1 VRLRNIEYKYLV
13 AAAFVFGLFM
23 DIMDSTVVNVA
34 LPTLEKQFHAGTDT
48 VEWVVTGYLLSLA
61 VWVPASGWIGDRF
74 GTKRTFCLAMA
85 MFIAGSALCGLSQS
99 IGQLIAFRF
108 LQGIGGGM
116 MTPVGTA
123 MLYRAFPVHERAKA
137 SAYLA
142 VPTMIA
148 PMVGPVLGGWLVTN
162 ADWRWVFYIN
172 LPVGLL
178 GFLIALRFLREH
190 REATAGRFDPW
201 GFALSGLGLAL
212 VLYAL
217 SQAPSFGWTSPRVLG
232 SGLTGLACF
241 GLMVMIEL
249 AVPEPMLALRLF
261 ADRMFRSSLLVFFLS
276 TCGMIGVVFLLPL
289 FLQQLRGLSAFQSGL
304 ATFPQAVAMI
314 LMLQVTSR
322 LYGDVGPRRMIGAG
336 MLIVT
341 LSAAAFMLVGLG
353 TDIWWVRSIM
363 FLRGTGM
370 AFVMVSSQAAT
381 FSTIKAQDTGRAS
394 SLFNTNRQ
402 VASSFGVAVLAT
414 VLVSRIAASMP
425 AGVTSPITP
434 GALHAQLL
442 AFHDAYFVAVLF
454 GLAGFACT
462 FLIHDEDAAASMS
475 RRRVEV
481 VEAIAAD

>member
-1 VRLRNIEYKYLV
+1 MRLRNIEYKYLV

-34 LPTLEKQFHAGTDT
+34 LPTLEKQFNAGTDT

-74 GTKRTFCLAMA
+74 GTKRTFCFAMA
-85 MFIAGSALCGLSQS
+85 TFIAGSALCGISQS

-123 MLYRAFPVHERAKA
+123 MLYRAFPVNERAKA

-148 PMVGPVLGGWLVTN
+148 PMVGPVFGGWLVTN
-162 ADWRWVFYIN
+162 VDWRWVFYIN
-172 LPVGLL
+172 VPVGLI
-178 GFLIALRFLREH
+178 GFFIALRFLREH
-190 REATAGRFDPW
+190 REPSAGRFDPW

-217 SQAPSFGWTSPRVLG
+217 SQAPHLGWTSPRVLA
-232 SGLTGLACF
+232 TGIAGALSFA
-241 GLMVMIEL
+241 LMVLIEVRI
-249 AVPEPMLALRLF
+249 AEPMLALRLF
-261 ADRMFRSSLLVFFLS
+261 ADRMFRNSIMVFFFS
-276 TCGMIGVVFLLPL
+276 TCGMLGVVFLLPL
-289 FLQQLRGLSAFQSGL
+289 FLQQLRGLSAFDSGL
-304 ATFPQAVAMI
+304 ATFPQAIAMI
-314 LMLQVTSR
+314 LMLQITSR
-322 LYGDVGPRRMIGAG
+322 MYAHVGPRRMMGAG

-341 LSAAAFMLVGLG
+341 LSSAAFMLIGLE
-353 TDIWWVRSIM
+353 TQIWWVRGIM

-381 FSTIKAQDTGRAS
+381 FSTIKPKDTGRAS
-394 SLFNTNRQ
+394 SLLNTNRQ

-414 VLVSRIAASMP
+414 VLVSRVAAYMP
-425 AGVTSPITP
+425 SGIINPSSP
-434 GALHAQLL
+434 AAANAALL
-442 AFHDAYFVAVLF
+442 AFHDAYFVAVVF
-454 GLAGFACT
+454 GLAGLAFT
-462 FLIHDEDAAASMS
+462 FLIHDEDAAASM
-475 RRRVEV
+475 RRGTITASEPV
-481 VEAIAAD
+481 AAG